1 MIFAL
6 AKTSYLTEQDK
17 VLYGVMFLAGELYE
31 TWHHRYEVNN
41 LGSYNFADFRRFVM
55 DAVEDPTNCII
66 TMTM

>member
-1 MIFAL
+1 VIFAL